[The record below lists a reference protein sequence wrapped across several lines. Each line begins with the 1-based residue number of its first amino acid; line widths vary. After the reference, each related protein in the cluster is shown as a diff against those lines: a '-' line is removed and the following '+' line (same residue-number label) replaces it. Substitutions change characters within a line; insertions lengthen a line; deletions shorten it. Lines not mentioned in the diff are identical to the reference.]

1 MPDYGP
7 KHECYGCP
15 FVQPEKW
22 KDPISGEIS
31 DIFACRGSK
40 VLDYQTDAYCC
51 DSKGAALHV
60 RTLDLEFIQAFFN
73 DYLALP
79 GHDYEH
85 LCHGMDS
92 PENGRWPYSF
102 GFTANK
108 QGEADRKALIDR
120 YFRSEGKQPGALPS
134 ECDKLVR
141 KDVTPEQEKEIVLN
155 QIKGAKAMAQGKAE
169 EASAEAK
176 KGMTYIHGDWR
187 YFADKRDDNGKFTV
201 FMISTADSV
210 IAGQKIEAS
219 TIPDF
224 DTFEEAQNA
233 LDGYALKR
241 KFIAEYPDGSEDAL
255 GPERAEDD
263 PEDLGPD
270 GMEELAE
277 DQEPGRTDE
286 MPEAEGTRAMRKMI
300 LPNGSENRRLVLKA
314 VQENMP
320 CQAVHICDEQ
330 PDNVKIWLNEVESH
344 EGPDSEFW
352 VINRDGEAGGEQIDR
367 CPYCGAG
374 LKWGA
379 GDVAIMNDAP
389 ESDGNEVDSGND
401 ADGTPNP
408 EDNSGDSANDQPEEQ
423 QGPCDWQN
431 ASGDDEKEPED
442 EESDEVSGDP
452 LSLRGPEFNVVIAT
466 ADTVLNRLVAM
477 LHAKKQRD
485 GEMTVKVTFE
495 DANGAGSY
503 IFSGAVSGKI
513 NYTVKP
519 QKIVGDAVE
528 LQFDAQGNPIVPADR
543 EHQISFDEIQPGQ
556 REYPPQGGTATVDG
570 KTGIVEHYEGKED
583 EPADPPASD
592 DAANSVTAD
601 DPEGGE
607 PDSAQDAASGETD
620 EPYPC
625 KNIDCPF
632 YGASDSG
639 DPGCCY
645 KTGEEPDPFDADSA
659 VEQENCTRPEI
670 LQAYADGHPDESE
683 ENIELDEKKG

>member
-1 MPDYGP
+1 MTTYVCKCGNAFQKSTHAATTAHKMPDYGP

-85 LCHGMDS
+85 LYHGMDS

-134 ECDKLVR
+134 GCDKLVR

-255 GPERAEDD
+255 DPERAEDD

-277 DQEPGRTDE
+277 YQELTRSDPGS
-286 MPEAEGTRAMRKMI
+286 A
-300 LPNGSENRRLVLKA
+300 
-314 VQENMP
+314 
-320 CQAVHICDEQ
+320 
-330 PDNVKIWLNEVESH
+330 
-344 EGPDSEFW
+344 
-352 VINRDGEAGGEQIDR
+352 
-367 CPYCGAG
+367 
-374 LKWGA
+374 
-379 GDVAIMNDAP
+379 NDAP

-408 EDNSGDSANDQPEEQ
+408 EDNSGDSANDQPEER

-452 LSLRGPEFNVVIAT
+452 LSLRGPEFDYIIDPANA
-466 ADTVLNRLVAM
+466 ALNRFVAM
-477 LHAKKQRD
+477 LHAKEQHD
-485 GEMTVKVTFE
+485 GEINIKVTFE
-495 DANGAGSY
+495 DNGGSY
-503 IFSGAVSGKI
+503 IFGGALSGKI
-513 NYTVKP
+513 NLTMKP
-519 QKIVGDAVE
+519 QKVTGDAVE

-601 DPEGGE
+601 DPQGGE

-670 LQAYADGHPDESE
+670 LQAYADGHPDASE
-683 ENIELDEKKG
+683 EKI

>member
-1 MPDYGP
+1 MTTYVCKCGNAFQKSTHAATTAHKMPDYGP

-85 LCHGMDS
+85 LYHGMDS

-134 ECDKLVR
+134 GCDKLVR

-155 QIKGAKAMAQGKAE
+155 QIKGAKAMA
-169 EASAEAK
+169 
-176 KGMTYIHGDWR
+176 H
-187 YFADKRDDNGKFTV
+187 
-201 FMISTADSV
+201 
-210 IAGQKIEAS
+210 
-219 TIPDF
+219 
-224 DTFEEAQNA
+224 
-233 LDGYALKR
+233 
-241 KFIAEYPDGSEDAL
+241 
-255 GPERAEDD
+255 ERTDMERPEDD
-263 PEDLGPD
+263 PGDIGPD

-277 DQEPGRTDE
+277 DQEPVRSDS
-286 MPEAEGTRAMRKMI
+286 
-300 LPNGSENRRLVLKA
+300 GSA
-314 VQENMP
+314 
-320 CQAVHICDEQ
+320 
-330 PDNVKIWLNEVESH
+330 
-344 EGPDSEFW
+344 
-352 VINRDGEAGGEQIDR
+352 
-367 CPYCGAG
+367 
-374 LKWGA
+374 
-379 GDVAIMNDAP
+379 NDP
-389 ESDGNEVDSGND
+389 PKSDGNE
-401 ADGTPNP
+401 A
-408 EDNSGDSANDQPEEQ
+408 DSANDADETPDFEANSDDSADDETEAPPQV
-423 QGPCDWQN
+423 CDWQN

-452 LSLRGPEFNVVIAT
+452 LSLRGPEFDYIINPANT
-466 ADTVLNRLVAM
+466 ALNRFVAM
-477 LHAKKQRD
+477 LHAKKQHD
-485 GEMTVKVTFE
+485 GEINIKVTFE
-495 DANGAGSY
+495 DNGGSY
-503 IFSGAVSGKI
+503 IFGGAVSGKI
-513 NYTVKP
+513 NLTMKP
-519 QKIVGDAVE
+519 QKVTGDAVE

-543 EHQISFDEIQPGQ
+543 EHQLSFDEIQPGQ
-556 REYPPQGGTATVDG
+556 RKYPPQGGTATVDG
-570 KTGIVEHYEGKED
+570 KTGIVEHYEGEED
-583 EPADPPASD
+583 EPADPPTSD
-592 DAANSVTAD
+592 NVTDSAAAD
-601 DPEGGE
+601 ELEGGE

-670 LQAYADGHPDESE
+670 LQAYADGHPDASE
-683 ENIELDEKKG
+683 EKFEKENDAL